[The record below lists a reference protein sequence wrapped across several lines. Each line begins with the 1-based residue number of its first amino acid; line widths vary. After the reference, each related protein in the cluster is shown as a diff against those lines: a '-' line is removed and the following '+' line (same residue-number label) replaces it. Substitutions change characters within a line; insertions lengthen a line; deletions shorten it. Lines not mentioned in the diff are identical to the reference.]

1 MDDKKIKE
9 LLKNKNFKTK
19 MLILFILGITF
30 LYIGSSPY
38 LKKEKKTEVVQNEEI
53 KDEIKNDD
61 LENRLK
67 NILSKVEGAGNV
79 DVMITY
85 KNDKELVVAQ
95 NTEEEQEE
103 DTNKIRQNLKSD
115 YVIIESEDGSYEPL
129 VLKEISPSIEG
140 VLIVAEGGDNIIVKN
155 GLLKAAESLLNV
167 PSHKIEILKMK

>member
-1 MDDKKIKE
+1 
-9 LLKNKNFKTK
+9 

-30 LYIGSSPY
+30 LYIGGSPY